1 MQPELFGFFQ
11 AAAVSAAQEFG
22 IARSACVNG
31 ADRVDD
37 IFGLELEA
45 GRGYGCAGGAPT
57 DAVAGSLHIVPARL
71 LEDGTANS
79 AAASKL
85 RVGCVHDGI
94 GVGVD
99 HAAAQDADFC
109 HVDYLAFFAE
119 AFFLGLAFFLAGA
132 L

>member
-1 MQPELFGFFQ
+1 MQPELFVFLQ
-11 AAAVSAAQEFG
+11 AAAVCAAQELG

-37 IFGLELEA
+37 IFGFELES
-45 GRGYGCAGGAPT
+45 GRGDGLAGGAST
-57 DAVAGSLHIVPARL
+57 DTVAGLLHVAPTRL

-79 AAASKL
+79 ATASKL

-94 GVGVD
+94 CVGVN

-119 AFFLGLAFFLAGA
+119 AFFLAGA